1 MHVLLHWIFPSLF
14 STAEGGYLK
23 VDSNFLGHFDTY
35 LIVTFDLNHTMRKKL
50 KSEQNTKMSHFYQ
63 IFCKASYYRND

>member
-14 STAEGGYLK
+14 AIAEGGYLK
-23 VDSNFLGHFDTY
+23 VDSNFSGHFDTY
-35 LIVTFDLNHTMRKKL
+35 LIGTLSLNHTMSKKL

-63 IFCKASYYRND
+63 RLCKASCYRYD

>member
-14 STAEGGYLK
+14 ATTEGGYLK
-23 VDSNFLGHFDTY
+23 VDSNFSGHFDTY
-35 LIVTFDLNHTMRKKL
+35 LIGTLALNHTMRKKL

-63 IFCKASYYRND
+63 RFCKASYYRLL